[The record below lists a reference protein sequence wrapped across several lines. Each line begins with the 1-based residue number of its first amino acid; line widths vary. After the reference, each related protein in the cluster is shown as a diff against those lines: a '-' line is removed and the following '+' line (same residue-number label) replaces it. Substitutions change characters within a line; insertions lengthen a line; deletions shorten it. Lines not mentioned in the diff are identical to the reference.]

1 MEKITYKALAALLT
15 YPQNE
20 LIQALDEINQC
31 LKQEKLLS
39 NDSIQHI
46 NQMMITMKHT
56 DLLDLQEAY
65 VSTFDQTPTF
75 SLHLFEHIHG
85 ESRDRGPAMIDLG
98 NMYQARG
105 LRIAHGEL
113 PDYLPAFLEYLSQ
126 LPDVDAKQLLN
137 NAIHVVKEI
146 GSRLKNA
153 NSHYHA
159 VFYAIIDL
167 TK

>member
-1 MEKITYKALAALLT
+1 MQKITYKALAALLT
-15 YPQNE
+15 YPQHA

-39 NDSIQHI
+39 KNSLKSID
-46 NQMMITMKHT
+46 QMIITMKHA

-85 ESRDRGPAMIDLG
+85 ESRNRGPAMVDLG
-98 NMYQARG
+98 NMYQASG

-126 LPDVDAKQLLN
+126 LSDVDAKQLLN
-137 NAIHVVKEI
+137 DAIHVVKEI
-146 GSRLKNA
+146 GGQLTNI
-153 NSHYHA
+153 NNHYHA
-159 VFYAIIDL
+159 VFDAIVNL
-167 TK
+167 AT